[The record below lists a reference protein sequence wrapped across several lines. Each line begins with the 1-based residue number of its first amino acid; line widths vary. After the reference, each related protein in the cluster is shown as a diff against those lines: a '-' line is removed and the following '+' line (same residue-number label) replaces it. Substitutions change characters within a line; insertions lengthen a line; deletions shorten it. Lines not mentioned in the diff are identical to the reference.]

1 MESRLRSV
9 TEHVERVIALVS
21 PLPVVSLDL
30 ADADGS
36 ILAEDLHA
44 LVSVPPFDSAAM
56 DGYAVRLADLPSGG
70 GPVTLQVTG
79 DVAAGPSQVT
89 GIGPGQ
95 AVRIMTGAPLPPGAD
110 AVVPVEHTS
119 TRRFVAGAPRAEGSV
134 TLARRPRPHVR
145 AAGEDV
151 RRGELLARAG
161 TEVTAAMVGALAAS
175 GTVRVPVRRR
185 PLVAVISTGSELV
198 PVGGALGPGQITDSN
213 GPMLAAAVRAAG
225 ADVVRLGP
233 VSDDPAALRAALDA
247 AVRDTATPDAAV
259 RDTEMR
265 KTEVRETEVRGAPGV
280 GGGAGVDLIV
290 TAGGVSAGAADV
302 VREVLAA
309 PSAGRDAAATD
320 VDVATVAMSPGKPQA
335 LARWR
340 GVPWLALPGNPV
352 GAYASFEL
360 FGRPAIGRLRGAT
373 LSGKDHLSGLCC
385 SASTSSTQSNTLR
398 SVTLAAAA
406 GWSCS
411 PGRLLI
417 VPVRLVPLPDESPA
431 DNSAA
436 GRVGVAPTGSHHAL
450 SALAA
455 ADGLALVPPDVE
467 KVRAGDLVQVLML
480 R

>member
-1 MESRLRSV
+1 MRSV
-9 TEHVERVIALVS
+9 TEHVERVLALVS
-21 PLPVVSLDL
+21 PLPVVTLGL

-36 ILAEDLHA
+36 VLAEDMHA
-44 LVSVPPFDSAAM
+44 AVSVPPFDSAAM
-56 DGYAVRLADLPSGG
+56 DGYAVRLADLPPGG
-70 GPVTLQVTG
+70 GSVTLDVTG
-79 DVAAGPSQVT
+79 DVAAGPSDVASDVT
-89 GIGPGQ
+89 SDVTSDGPGYMAGIGPGQ

-110 AVVPVEHTS
+110 AVIPVEHTS
-119 TRRFVAGAPRAEGSV
+119 TGGFVAGAPRAEVSV
-134 TLARRPRPHVR
+134 TLARRQRPHVR
-145 AAGEDV
+145 RAGEDV
-151 RRGELLARAG
+151 RAGQLLAHAG
-161 TEVTAAMVGALAAS
+161 TEVTAALVGALAAS

-213 GPMLAAAVRAAG
+213 GPMLAAAARAAG

-233 VSDDPAALRAALDA
+233 ASDDPAALRAALDDAVLDGPA
-247 AVRDTATPDAAV
+247 ARGGPAA
-259 RDTEMR
+259 
-265 KTEVRETEVRGAPGV
+265 
-280 GGGAGVDLIV
+280 GGGPPVDLIV

-309 PSAGRDAAATD
+309 PSSAGEDDGGATD

-360 FGRPAIGRLRGAT
+360 FARPAIDRLRG
-373 LSGKDHLSGLCC
+373 LG
-385 SASTSSTQSNTLR
+385 
-398 SVTLAAAA
+398 VA
-406 GWSCS
+406 GEGS
-411 PGRLLI
+411 PGRGGNAELAMLPQRYPLGR
-417 VPVRLVPLPDESPA
+417 VCRSLPAAVAWSSPAGKLQVLPVRVSDG
-431 DNSAA
+431 AA
-436 GRVGVAPTGSHHAL
+436 EPCGSHHAL
-450 SALAA
+450 SALAT

>member
-9 TEHVERVIALVS
+9 TEHIERVLALVA
-21 PLPVVSLDL
+21 PLPMVSLDL

-36 ILAEDLHA
+36 VLAEDLYA
-44 LVSVPPFDSAAM
+44 AVSVPPFDSAAM
-56 DGYAVRLADLPSGG
+56 DGYAVRLADLPPGG
-70 GPVTLQVTG
+70 GSVTLRVAG
-79 DVAAGPSQVT
+79 DVAAGPSDGPSDAT
-89 GIGPGQ
+89 EIGPGQ
-95 AVRIMTGAPLPPGAD
+95 AVRIMTGAPIPPGAD
-110 AVVPVEHTS
+110 AVIPVEHTS
-119 TRRFVAGAPRAEGSV
+119 TGRFVAGTPRAEDSV

-145 AAGEDV
+145 SAGEDV
-151 RRGELLARAG
+151 RAGELLAQAG
-161 TEVTAAMVGALAAS
+161 TQVTAALVGALAAS

-198 PVGGALGPGQITDSN
+198 PVGKALGPGQITDSN
-213 GPMLAAAVRAAG
+213 GPMLAAAARAAG

-247 AVRDTATPDAAV
+247 AVLDA
-259 RDTEMR
+259 
-265 KTEVRETEVRGAPGV
+265 
-280 GGGAGVDLIV
+280 VDLIV

-309 PSAGRDAAATD
+309 PSPGTGDRAGTGATD

-360 FGRPAIGRLRGAT
+360 FARPAIDRLRGEDR
-373 LSGKDHLSGLCC
+373 SGRHHLRGVCC
-385 SASTSSTQSNTLR
+385 PESTVSTQSNTHR
-398 SVTLAAAA
+398 GVPVGAAAS
-406 GWSCS
+406 WSGS

-417 VPVRLVPLPDESPA
+417 VPVRLVPLPDGGAADSTVAGSFGVVPA
-431 DNSAA
+431 
-436 GRVGVAPTGSHHAL
+436 GSHHAL
-450 SALAA
+450 SALAT

-467 KVRAGDLVQVLML
+467 KVRTGDVVQVLML